1 MWHDAISCTK
11 ISELTPHNS
20 WPKIPK
26 SFGRVEILSLL
37 SSFIRRHLTRERQ
50 RQLLRPRGGQ
60 KHPRQHKH
68 NCRLLRKCV
77 FKNFH
82 TRYLNCYWNDNTNT
96 IAISFTNVFLLL
108 FHTRYLNNEPWKWKD
123 NTCKQ
128 NCHLPHKWGRSR
140 TKFFFPIRYLNM
152 QRIYSYI
159 LIFTLFD
166 LPRNNHEQWRR
177 TSKSQ
182 NQL

>member
-1 MWHDAISCTK
+1 MCMWHDAISCTK

-140 TKFFFPIRYLNM
+140 TKFFFPSGIWICKEYIH
-152 QRIYSYI
+152 IY
-159 LIFTLFD
+159 
-166 LPRNNHEQWRR
+166 
-177 TSKSQ
+177 
-182 NQL
+182 